1 MCLVLWAWA
10 NVTSLFPSCSVSPV
24 RLNPSCTVTAI
35 LSPRVRSWVKCEP
48 VFPGSVAES
57 KKEKRKKK
65 LEKERKKKI
74 ITVLALYKVRL
85 GNLKLLWVQPSHGAG
100 TGKKCLPICWNVASV
115 RLRDSHL
122 WTALRFGQGKKSKRK
137 DEAEKA
143 TAQLV
148 PCQWRELVEETLKS
162 SAQNQN
168 KTPLFCSLK

>member
-35 LSPRVRSWVKCEP
+35 LSQRVRSWVKCEP

-57 KKEKRKKK
+57 KKEKSKKKIEKRKKK
-65 LEKERKKKI
+65 NYPSTGTVQSQAWEPQIAVGSTITWSRHWQKNVFLSAEMLPPWDFGTHIYEQRYALGREKK
-74 ITVLALYKVRL
+74 
-85 GNLKLLWVQPSHGAG
+85 N
-100 TGKKCLPICWNVASV
+100 
-115 RLRDSHL
+115 
-122 WTALRFGQGKKSKRK
+122 KRK
-137 DEAEKA
+137 NEAEKA

-162 SAQNQN
+162 SPQNQN